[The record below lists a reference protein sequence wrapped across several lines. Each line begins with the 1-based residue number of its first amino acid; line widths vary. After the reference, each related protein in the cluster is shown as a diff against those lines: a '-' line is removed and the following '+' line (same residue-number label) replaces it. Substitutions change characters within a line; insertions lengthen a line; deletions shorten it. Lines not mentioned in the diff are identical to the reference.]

1 MYRKKIEK
9 INNILAL
16 LSTKKELS
24 QKEIEKL
31 TGLSQTQVV
40 RGLASLLSESFIASY
55 TKTGREQH
63 RKGPPANIWFITNKG
78 IVKVLTNL
86 SSLDEFSVIASN
98 HPDLA
103 LILKKWPEI
112 KASGADVL
120 VWGKLKEQLELGDSR
135 IDEAIFYAFAQALV
149 WNGDNNPYKK
159 FVTLCKNDLEIKA
172 YLDSIILAKKTYVEN
187 LLKSI
192 DRINA
197 HLRV

>member
-63 RKGPPANIWFITNKG
+63 RKGPPANIWFITYKG

-120 VWGKLKEQLELGDSR
+120 VWGQLKEQLELGDSR
-135 IDEAIFYAFAQALV
+135 IDEAIFYALVQALV

-172 YLDSIILAKKTYVEN
+172 YLDSIILAKKTYAEN

>member
-63 RKGPPANIWFITNKG
+63 RKGPPANIWFITYKG

-120 VWGKLKEQLELGDSR
+120 VWGQLKEQLELGDSR
-135 IDEAIFYAFAQALV
+135 IDEAIFYAFVQALV

-172 YLDSIILAKKTYVEN
+172 CLDSIILAKKTYAEN